1 MLIWHMVDEI
11 IKIQGKVLSFI
22 QLYSY
27 TLCLLVKTK
36 EVKLKNLHTSTCLDL
51 NYGTTKQKQKM

>member
-27 TLCLLVKTK
+27 TLCLLVKTN
-36 EVKLKNLHTSTCLDL
+36 EVKLKNLHTSACLDL
-51 NYGTTKQKQKM
+51 NYGTTKQKPEM